1 VGGPKLPEQERCDTI
16 LAAAYQIALTE
27 GLDAVTA
34 RRVAT
39 AAGISSGLVFFHF
52 QSKDGLLQA
61 LLDVL
66 LDGTL
71 DALTDPA
78 LAALA
83 PWDRLERMIRVEL
96 DRLVQYHAG
105 VELLFAFYFARR
117 DDVFRARI
125 EASFGRYH
133 DAFLPVCREAVGTAV
148 PVGSGSTIAT
158 TGAPGAPDAPDAPD
172 ESAGTRAGSPAGGVS
187 ADDLATSVVALIQGA
202 SIQAIRN
209 PAAVDPEALLAT
221 VRALRPRPAE
231 RS

>member
-1 VGGPKLPEQERCDTI
+1 MGGPKLPEQERCDAI
-16 LAAAYQIALTE
+16 LTAAYTVAITE

-39 AAGISSGLVFFHF
+39 AAGISPGLVFFHF

-78 LAALA
+78 LAELA
-83 PWDRLERMIRVEL
+83 PWDRLERMVRVEL
-96 DRLVQYHAG
+96 ERLIEHHSG
-105 VELLFAFYFARR
+105 VELIFAFYFSRR
-117 DDVFRARI
+117 DELFRARI

-133 DAFLPVCREAVGTAV
+133 DAFLPVCRD
-148 PVGSGSTIAT
+148 IA
-158 TGAPGAPDAPDAPD
+158 ALAD
-172 ESAGTRAGSPAGGVS
+172 ESAGGGSARVS
-187 ADDLATSVVALIQGA
+187 GDDLAATVVALIQGA

-209 PAAVDPEALLAT
+209 PVALNPDALLAT
-221 VRALRPRPAE
+221 LRALRPV
-231 RS
+231 

>member
-1 VGGPKLPEQERCDTI
+1 VGGPKLPEQERCDAI

-39 AAGISSGLVFFHF
+39 AAGISPGLVFFHF

-71 DALTDPA
+71 DALTDPD

-83 PWDRLERMIRVEL
+83 PWDRLERMVRVEL
-96 DRLVQYHAG
+96 ERLAAYHAG
-105 VELLFAFYFARR
+105 VELLFGFYFSRR
-117 DDVFRARI
+117 DGLFRDRI
-125 EASFGRYH
+125 EASFVRYL
-133 DAFLPVCREAVGTAV
+133 DAFLPVCRDVT
-148 PVGSGSTIAT
+148 
-158 TGAPGAPDAPDAPD
+158 
-172 ESAGTRAGSPAGGVS
+172 AGTDRSG
-187 ADDLATSVVALIQGA
+187 DDLAATVVALIQGA

-209 PAAVDPEALLAT
+209 PASVNPDALIGT
-221 VRALRPRPAE
+221 MRAFRPA
-231 RS
+231 

>member
-1 VGGPKLPEQERCDTI
+1 VGGPKLPEQERCVAI
-16 LAAAYQIALTE
+16 LTAAYQIALTE

-39 AAGISSGLVFFHF
+39 AAGISPGLVFFHF

-71 DALTDPA
+71 DALTDPS

-83 PWDRLERMIRVEL
+83 PWDRLERMVRGEL
-96 DRLVQYHAG
+96 ARLAEYHAG

-117 DDVFRARI
+117 DELFRARI
-125 EASFGRYH
+125 EASFGRYL
-133 DAFLPVCREAVGTAV
+133 DAFLPVCREAAV
-148 PVGSGSTIAT
+148 
-158 TGAPGAPDAPDAPD
+158 TGD
-172 ESAGTRAGSPAGGVS
+172 SAGGVTGE
-187 ADDLATSVVALIQGA
+187 DLAATVVALIQGA

-209 PAAVDPEALLAT
+209 PASVNPDALLAT
-221 VRALRPRPAE
+221 IRALRPAAV
-231 RS
+231 

>member
-1 VGGPKLPEQERCDTI
+1 MGGPKLPEQERCDTI

-83 PWDRLERMIRVEL
+83 PWDRLERMIQVEL
-96 DRLVQYHAG
+96 ERLVQHHAG

-117 DDVFRARI
+117 DEVFRARI
-125 EASFGRYH
+125 EASFVRYH
-133 DAFLPVCREAVGTAV
+133 DAFLPVCRDAVGTAG
-148 PVGSGSTIAT
+148 PV
-158 TGAPGAPDAPDAPD
+158 
-172 ESAGTRAGSPAGGVS
+172 SAGGDVSAGGIS
-187 ADDLATSVVALIQGA
+187 AEHLATSVVALIQGA

-221 VRALRPRPAE
+221 VRALRAAGA
-231 RS
+231 

>member
-1 VGGPKLPEQERCDTI
+1 VGGPKLPEQERCDAI

-39 AAGISSGLVFFHF
+39 AAGISPGLVFFHF

-71 DALTDPA
+71 DALTEPD

-83 PWDRLERMIRVEL
+83 PWDRLERMVRVEL
-96 DRLVQYHAG
+96 ERLAAYHAG
-105 VELLFAFYFARR
+105 VELLFGFYFSHR
-117 DDVFRARI
+117 DALFRDRI
-125 EASFGRYH
+125 EASFVRYL
-133 DAFLPVCREAVGTAV
+133 DAFLPVCRELT
-148 PVGSGSTIAT
+148 
-158 TGAPGAPDAPDAPD
+158 
-172 ESAGTRAGSPAGGVS
+172 AGTDRSG
-187 ADDLATSVVALIQGA
+187 DDLATTVVAMIQGA

-209 PAAVDPEALLAT
+209 PASVNPDALIGT
-221 VRALRPRPAE
+221 MRAFA
-231 RS
+231 SA